1 MSNGGKKIVDAR
13 ADAKGN
19 IEAVRFEGNVN
30 FTSQKR
36 AIEMAKAGKVDNAHA
51 VQPKGREPY
60 LRSNPDDKKGNNL
73 DDMAGDT

>member
-30 FTSQKR
+30 FTSQKK
-36 AIEMAKAGKVDNAHA
+36 AVEMAKAGKIDNAHA
-51 VQPKGREPY
+51 VQPKTGPAH
-60 LRSNPDDKKGNNL
+60 LRSNPDGKKGNNL

>member
-19 IEAVRFEGNVN
+19 IKSVRFEGNST
-30 FTSQKR
+30 FTPTETAVRLAQQ
-36 AIEMAKAGKVDNAHA
+36 GKISNAHA
-51 VQPKGREPY
+51 VQPKGRDPY
-60 LRSNPDDKKGNNL
+60 LRTNPDDKKGNNL